1 MRALFR
7 FWSWAGPCPRAEAK
21 DAGIVN
27 AVVDAAAVDAV
38 AFKAAQ
44 EIAALP
50 PGALAAA
57 RRLMRSHSDEVMQ
70 RIDAEAELFKKLL
83 QSDEARA
90 AFQAFF
96 ARKK

>member
-1 MRALFR
+1 
-7 FWSWAGPCPRAEAK
+7 
-21 DAGIVN
+21 
-27 AVVDAAAVDAV
+27 
-38 AFKAAQ
+38 
-44 EIAALP
+44 
-50 PGALAAA
+50 
-57 RRLMRSHSDEVMQ
+57 MRSHGDEVMQ

>member
-1 MRALFR
+1 
-7 FWSWAGPCPRAEAK
+7 
-21 DAGIVN
+21 
-27 AVVDAAAVDAV
+27 VVDGASVEAV
-38 AFKAAQ
+38 ALKAAE

-50 PGALAAA
+50 LGALAAA

-70 RIDAEAELFKKLL
+70 RIDAEAVHFKELL

-96 ARKK
+96 THKR